1 MPEFDDLSAKTS
13 AGDAEEGADR
23 HGDADGTGATP
34 ATPAPVPADNQSLR
48 GSNSG
53 GGAATAVD
61 NDVDPADRAAT
72 PPAGPATPLTLET
85 LLEILEDVAAT
96 RDLDDGD
103 SDWEVNA

>member
-1 MPEFDDLSAKTS
+1 MPEPHDLSAKTS

-34 ATPAPVPADNQSLR
+34 ATPAPVPADKSLR

-72 PPAGPATPLTLET
+72 PPAGPATPPLTLPQ

-103 SDWEVNA
+103 LEVKA